1 MKKSIIALSFVSV
14 LLLVA
19 CGAGKEKISE
29 ETKTL
34 SSEEIKIESKKA
46 NDFFDRVFDAAVDR
60 DPMRQSILG
69 IKKDYDKWT
78 DISDEHVQKE
88 LEIVKTNLDSL
99 HANFKLEVL
108 DDQTKIS
115 YKLFEKDCNDRIDNF
130 KWRFHDYPVN
140 QMGGLQTDVPTFLVN
155 VHLVADKKDAESY
168 VSRLNGINL
177 LFDHLIVNLKIRE
190 GKNII
195 PPKFVFPYV
204 INDCKNIISGAPFEI
219 GKPAC
224 ALIEDFTKKVN
235 ALKDVSETDKKQLIQ
250 NANDALLK
258 SVKPAYEKLIA
269 YWNELSKKATT
280 DDGAWKLPDGDAF
293 YDAALKLT
301 TTTNMTADE
310 IHELGL
316 KEVARIHGEMKEIM
330 KRVHFKNDNLND
342 FFDFMRTDKQ
352 FYFQNTAEGKEAYR
366 LKAVKIIDDMKK
378 ELDKLF
384 VTKPEA
390 DIVVLPVEA
399 FREKSAGGAFYED
412 PAADGSRPGRYYIN
426 LYNMP
431 DQAIYQMEALAYH
444 EGIPGHH
451 MQVAIAQELKGIPK
465 FRMHGGNTAY
475 VEGWAL
481 YSELVPKEIGFYQDP
496 YSDFGR
502 LAMEL
507 FRAARLVVD
516 TGIHRKKWTREQA
529 LTYFKENTPNPE
541 GDNKKEIER
550 YIIWPSQATGYKI
563 GMNKILELRENAK
576 RKLGNKFDIREFHD
590 VVLTSGPLPMDIL
603 EEVVN
608 SWVENKMKYVCL
620 WSNLNNNKC

>member
-1 MKKSIIALSFVSV
+1 MFLFIACS
-14 LLLVA
+14 
-19 CGAGKEKISE
+19 GNKEKAQEKII
-29 ETKTL
+29 
-34 SSEEIKIESKKA
+34 SSEEVKAESKKA

-78 DISDEHVQKE
+78 DITDENAQKE
-88 LEIVKTNLDSL
+88 LEIVKINLDSL
-99 HANFKLEVL
+99 HSNFKLDAL
-108 DDQTKIS
+108 DEQTKVS
-115 YKLFEKDCNDRIDNF
+115 YKLFEKECNNRIDNF

-155 VHLVADKKDAESY
+155 VHLVAIKQDAEAY
-168 VSRLNGINL
+168 ISRLNGIKT
-177 LFDHLIVNLKIRE
+177 LFDQLIVNLKIRE
-190 GKNII
+190 EKNII
-195 PPKFVFPYV
+195 PPQFVFPYV
-204 INDCKNIISGAPFEI
+204 INDCKNIISGAPFEK
-219 GKPAC
+219 GKPNC
-224 ALIEDFTKKVN
+224 ALLEDFTKKVN
-235 ALKDVSETDKKQLIQ
+235 DLKDASDVDKKQLIE
-250 NANDALLK
+250 NANNALLK
-258 SVKPAYEKLIA
+258 SVKPAYEKLMM
-269 YWNELSKKATT
+269 YWNELAKKATA
-280 DDGAWKLPDGDAF
+280 DDGAWKLTDGSAF

-301 TTTNMTADE
+301 TTTDMTADE

-316 KEVARIHGEMKEIM
+316 KEVARIHTEMKEIM
-330 KRVHFKNDNLND
+330 KKVHFKNDNLSD

-366 LKAVKIIDDMKK
+366 VKAVKIIDDMKK

-384 VTKPEA
+384 LTKPKA
-390 DIVVLPVEA
+390 DIVVLPVES
-399 FREKSAGGAFYED
+399 FREKSAGGAFYEE
-412 PAADGSRPGRYYIN
+412 PAIDGSRPGRYYIN
-426 LYNMP
+426 LYNMD

-444 EGIPGHH
+444 EGVPGHH
-451 MQVAIAQELKGIPK
+451 MQIAIAQELKGIPK

-529 LTYFKENTPNPE
+529 LAYFKENTPNPE

-576 RKLGNKFDIREFHD
+576 KNLGNKFDIREFHD

-608 SWVENKMKYVCL
+608 SWVEKK
-620 WSNLNNNKC
+620 SKII